1 MSQLS
6 QLSLCGCHTKKA
18 FSLQTKVPPSFL
30 GYTHV
35 GKLVYITQ
43 DGEVLINPSHD
54 NTVDDDEVQ
63 ELVKSSKQPEQS
75 PVDGNDDD
83 WNDESSSALKA
94 RNEKYE
100 KMIKLVP
107 GPLKDHMP
115 DFYLQPLVRLFEKE
129 KSGKSFEK

>member
-1 MSQLS
+1 MNSSTQYFVIA
-6 QLSLCGCHTKKA
+6 QC
-18 FSLQTKVPPSFL
+18 KVPPSII

-43 DGEVLINPSHD
+43 DGEVLINPSHENSAD
-54 NTVDDDEVQ
+54 IDDSEVQ
-63 ELVKSSKQPEQS
+63 KLIKTSKPPEQR
-75 PVDGNDDD
+75 PDDGDD
-83 WNDESSSALKA
+83 WNDENSRSSLRA

-129 KSGKSFEK
+129 KNGKSLEK